1 MIPDCL
7 LSSARIALATAT
19 FAATTFVQFSA
30 PPDALALGYTPSMP
44 NGDPPRLLR
53 CDPNTNCVSSGYL
66 EPPNR
71 YMSPL
76 QTLSD
81 RDTAYRRA
89 VRDLSADFDGKV
101 ETIVRD
107 YYVHVEVPGTAP
119 GSTDDIEIL
128 FGEEGGIVNVR
139 CEARVTLPPPPFCV
153 KKNCINGNLDQRE
166 RVEKIARIVG
176 LPAADASRMKETA
189 KWTPIFFNSDRVPT
203 DLDYDDY

>member
-1 MIPDCL
+1 MIPEYIL
-7 LSSARIALATAT
+7 YATRTALATAT
-19 FAATTFVQFSA
+19 FASMQFSFA
-30 PPDALALGYTPSMP
+30 PDALALGYTPSTTT
-44 NGDPPRLLR
+44 NAGDAPRLRR
-53 CDPNTNCVSSGYL
+53 CEPNTNCVSSGYL

-81 RDTAYRRA
+81 RDTAYRRTI
-89 VRDLSADFDGKV
+89 RDLSSALDGKV
-101 ETIVRD
+101 ETVAKD

-119 GSTDDIEIL
+119 GSTDDVEIL

-153 KKNCINGNLDQRE
+153 KKNCINGNMDQRE
-166 RVEKIARIVG
+166 RVEKIARILG
-176 LPAADASRMKETA
+176 LPAADSGRMKDTA

-203 DLDYDDY
+203 DLEYDDY